1 MTARLRALSLAAC
14 AALIPLPAF
23 SQAPAPAAPPAPAS
37 EPIEDIT
44 ITAERRE
51 STVQDT
57 AISISAFDDDAMKRQ
72 GIASTADLHLHVPG
86 FFYTEGG
93 GNSPITQIA
102 IRGVGNENVT
112 TGGDPGVAYHFDG
125 VYLSRPTA
133 AAAQLFDAERIEV
146 LRGPQGTL
154 YGRNATGG
162 SINVVSKKPTEE
174 WDALADFGYGNYSQ
188 VRARVAG
195 GGPLTDWLK
204 FRVAAVRESHDPFLE
219 NVAPNSF
226 CPGKCND
233 IDEQDVWAFRTHLLL
248 EPTEG
253 TDVLFTVQYYWDDG
267 AAGQYRDDSNTFAT
281 SPLPPTGD
289 KRKIRQD
296 LDTELD
302 LESKL
307 FTLRLDQ
314 DLELGPLGP
323 MRLSSFI
330 SYQEQ
335 EWTQIADNDFSEQP
349 WSFTDWTE
357 PTDQWTGEIQ
367 LASAGDS
374 RFSWMVGFFA
384 LQEDAAIEF
393 LFIDENPAVFP
404 FRFQSFGFFD
414 TRSYGGFAEGSLELA
429 PVTLRLGLRYSSDEK
444 RASTGLC
451 FMGAPTFAPPFPD
464 CDSTGLATPL
474 DPTDDFT
481 PDRESNKWHRLTG
494 RFVAEYRPT
503 DELMFFGSVSKGYK
517 SGGILGANPLFQ
529 NIYGP
534 EDIWAY
540 EVGAKT
546 RWFEDRLQ
554 ANVAAYFNDYD
565 DLQVFIL
572 SGFGANIENAATA
585 KVGGIELELVTIP
598 FDALQLDVTAAW
610 SHAEYTE
617 YDSADPVPAGLGGA
631 TTTDQ
636 SGNRLNR
643 TPEWAVNVGGQYG
656 LRLGESTLTPRF
668 DWHYQSEVF
677 FRPYGLDRDRS
688 PAWDQWNLR
697 VTWDAPPTDAG
708 QFSVELYVTNV
719 ENNDHIMNLSVGA
732 GSELFPEQGNLH
744 PPRLYGFRIGWEY

>member
-1 MTARLRALSLAAC
+1 MNHMARMRPISFLFAALVASPLAAQ
-14 AALIPLPAF
+14 
-23 SQAPAPAAPPAPAS
+23 QAPAPVDPPAAAPA
-37 EPIEDIT
+37 EPIEQIT

-57 AISISAFDDDAMKRQ
+57 AVSISAFDEDAMKRQ
-72 GIASTADLHLHVPG
+72 GISGAADLHLHVPG

-112 TGGDPGVAYHFDG
+112 DGGDPGVAYHFDG

-174 WDALADFGYGNYSQ
+174 WDAVADFGYGNYSQ
-188 VRARVAG
+188 LRARVAG
-195 GGPLTDWLK
+195 GGPITDWLK
-204 FRVAAVRESHDPFLE
+204 FRVAAVRERHDGFLK
-219 NVAPNSF
+219 NVAPDSF
-226 CPGKCND
+226 CSDGKCND
-233 IDEQDVWAFRTHLLL
+233 IDKQDVWAFRTHLLFQ
-248 EPTEG
+248 PTED
-253 TDVLFTVQYYWDDG
+253 TDVLFTMQYYWDDG
-267 AAGQYRDDSNTFAT
+267 AAGQYRNDPNTFLT

-296 LDTELD
+296 VDTKLD
-302 LESKL
+302 LNSKL

-314 DLELGPLGP
+314 DLELGALGP
-323 MRLSSFI
+323 MRLSAFV

-335 EWTQIADNDFSEQP
+335 EWTQIADNDFSEQA
-349 WSFTDWTE
+349 WSFTGWTE
-357 PTDQWTGEIQ
+357 PSDQWTGEIE

-374 RFSWMVGFFA
+374 AFNWIVGFFA
-384 LQEDAAIEF
+384 LQEDASIDF
-393 LFIDENPAVFP
+393 LFTDSNPSVFP
-404 FRFQSFGFFD
+404 FRFDSNGEFVSH
-414 TRSYGGFAEGSLELA
+414 SYAGFAEGSIDFEQF
-429 PVTLRLGLRYSSDEK
+429 TFRLGLRYTSDEK
-444 RASTGLC
+444 SKESNFAFTALGFPPC
-451 FMGAPTFAPPFPD
+451 PCPPGAFAPFVSDPQA
-464 CDSTGLATPL
+464 DS
-474 DPTDDFT
+474 
-481 PDRESNKWHRLTG
+481 WHRLTG
-494 RFVAEYRPT
+494 RFVAEYRPA
-503 DELMFFGSVSKGYK
+503 DALLFYASVSKGYK
-517 SGGILGANPLFQ
+517 SGGSLGSNPLQDNF
-529 NIYGP
+529 YDP

-554 ANVAAYFNDYD
+554 TNVSAYYNDYD

-572 SGFGANIENAATA
+572 TGFGAHIENAATA
-585 KVGGIELELVTIP
+585 KVGGIELELVSVP
-598 FDALQLDVTAAW
+598 FDALQLDVTASW
-610 SHAEYTE
+610 NHADYTE
-617 YDSADPVPAGLGGA
+617 YTSADPVPAALGGA
-631 TTTDQ
+631 TTPDQ

-643 TPEWAVNVGGQYG
+643 TPEWSLNVGGQYKFEFG
-656 LRLGESTLTPRF
+656 GSTLTPRF
-668 DWHYQSEVF
+668 DWHYQSEAF

-688 PAWDQWNLR
+688 PAWDQWNVR
-697 VTWDAPPTDAG
+697 MTWEAPPTDQG
-708 QFSVELYVTNV
+708 QFSVEVYLTNA
-719 ENNDHIMNLSVGA
+719 ENEDHIMNLSVGA

>member
-1 MTARLRALSLAAC
+1 MTARLRALSFAAC
-14 AALIPLPAF
+14 TALIPLPSF
-23 SQAPAPAAPPAPAS
+23 SQAPTPTPAPAPAPAAQPS
-37 EPIEDIT
+37 EPIEDIL

-51 STVQDT
+51 STVQNT
-57 AISISAFDDDAMKRQ
+57 AVSISAFDEDAMKRQ
-72 GIASTADLHLHVPG
+72 GISGTADLHLHVPG

-112 TGGDPGVAYHFDG
+112 NGGDPGVAYHFDG

-162 SINVVSKKPTEE
+162 SINVVSNKPTDE

-188 VRARVAG
+188 IQARVAG
-195 GGPLTDWLK
+195 GGPITDWLK
-204 FRVAAVRESHDPFLE
+204 FRVAAVRESHDAFLE
-219 NVAPNSF
+219 NVAPSSF
-226 CPGKCND
+226 CSGKCND
-233 IDEQDVWAFRTHLLL
+233 IDEQDVWAIRTHILL
-248 EPTEG
+248 EPTED
-253 TDVLFTVQYYWDDG
+253 TDLLFTMQYYWDDG
-267 AAGQYRDDSNTFAT
+267 ATGQYRNDPNTFAT

-289 KRKIRQD
+289 KRKIRQE
-296 LDTELD
+296 LETELD
-302 LESKL
+302 LDSKL

-314 DLELGPLGP
+314 DFELAALGP
-323 MRLSSFI
+323 MRLSAFV

-349 WSFTDWTE
+349 WTFTGWTE
-357 PTDQWTGEIQ
+357 PSDQWTGEIQ
-367 LASAGDS
+367 VSSAGDS
-374 RFSWMVGFFA
+374 RFNWMVGFFA
-384 LQEDAAIEF
+384 LQEDAAIRF
-393 LFIDENPAVFP
+393 LFTDVNPAVFP
-404 FRFQSFGFFD
+404 FRFQSFGFF
-414 TRSYGGFAEGSLELA
+414 TTHSYAGFAEGSIDLA
-429 PVTLRLGLRYSSDEK
+429 PITFRLGLRYTSDQKE
-444 RASTGLC
+444 SDTGLA
-451 FMGAPTFAPPFPD
+451 FDVPPFPP
-464 CDSTGLATPL
+464 TPV
-474 DPTDDFT
+474 FT
-481 PDRESNKWHRLTG
+481 PDTESDKFRRLTG

-503 DELMFFGSVSKGYK
+503 EELMFYASASKGYK
-517 SGGILGANPLFQ
+517 SGGILGANPLFE
-529 NIYGP
+529 NLYGP

-554 ANVAAYFNDYD
+554 ANLAAYFNDYD

-572 SGFGANIENAATA
+572 TGFGANIENAATA

-610 SHAEYTE
+610 NHAEYTK
-617 YDSADPVPAGLGGA
+617 YNSADPVPAGLGGA

-643 TPEWAVNVGGQYG
+643 TPEWSVNIGGQYS

-668 DWHYQSEVF
+668 DWHYQSEAF

-688 PAWDQWNLR
+688 PAWDQWNVR
-697 VTWDAPPTDAG
+697 MTWDAPPIDAG

-719 ENNDHIMNLSVGA
+719 ENDDHIMNLSVGA